1 MTLLQVFGLP
11 GGPELLVI
19 MLIAL
24 LLFGIPM
31 ALVLLFGVAWL
42 RSSGRVSEERVE
54 QLEAEI
60 ETLRAELADDGNGDG
75 NADAG
80 SADSGDDSTDSD
92 ERE

>member
-1 MTLLQVFGLP
+1 MVLLQFVGMP

-19 MLIAL
+19 LFMAL

-31 ALVLLFGVAWL
+31 VLVLVLGVAWL

-60 ETLRAELADDGNGDG
+60 ETLRAELEGDG
-75 NADAG
+75 NSDSHGGPPDPDAD
-80 SADSGDDSTDSD
+80 
-92 ERE
+92 E